1 MSNLNNK
8 FIKDKRKKIMKPVW
22 QMIKEA
28 HISQQNLSE
37 EIYLGGEREKKK
49 KKTWCSKL
57 CSPENTSFTKKE
69 FKNMS
74 EEEQQERI

>member
-1 MSNLNNK
+1 MNNLNNK
-8 FIKDKRKKIMKPVW
+8 FMKNKRIKIMQPIW
-22 QMIKEA
+22 RMIKEA
-28 HISQQNLSE
+28 HISEQNISE

-49 KKTWCSKL
+49 KKTWCSEL
-57 CSPENTSFTKKE
+57 FSSENTSFTKKE